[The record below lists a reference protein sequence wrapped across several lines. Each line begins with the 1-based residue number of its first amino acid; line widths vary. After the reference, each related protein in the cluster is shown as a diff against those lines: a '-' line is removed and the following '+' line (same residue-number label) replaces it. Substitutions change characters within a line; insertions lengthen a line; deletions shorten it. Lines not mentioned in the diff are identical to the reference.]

1 MSISFDDVVH
11 VSRLARLDF
20 KENEFEEITEQLGSI
35 LNYISSLNE
44 LDTKD
49 VLPTSHVLSIKNVFR
64 EDIVNEPNVNE
75 IEKMAPEFK
84 NGCFLVPKV
93 LD

>member
-20 KENEFEEITEQLGSI
+20 KENEFQEVTEQLSTI

-44 LDTKD
+44 LDTTD
-49 VLPTSHVLSIKNVFR
+49 TPPTSHVLSIKNVLR
-64 EDIVNEPNVNE
+64 EDVVDEPNVSE
-75 IEKMAPEFK
+75 LDKLAPEFK

>member
-75 IEKMAPEFK
+75 LEKMAPEFK